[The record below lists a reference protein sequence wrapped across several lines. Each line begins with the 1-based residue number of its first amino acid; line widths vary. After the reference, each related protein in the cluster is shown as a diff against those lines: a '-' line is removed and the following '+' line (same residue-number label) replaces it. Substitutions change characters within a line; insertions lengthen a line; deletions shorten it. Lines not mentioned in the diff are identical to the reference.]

1 MIKIVW
7 KKGLLKFAHFA
18 YLATMMSTKGY
29 FLGEYLS
36 LGGVMRQNYYEY
48 RKI

>member
-1 MIKIVW
+1 
-7 KKGLLKFAHFA
+7 
-18 YLATMMSTKGY
+18 MSTEICSLCLFGY
-29 FLGEYLS
+29 YEVYEGYLLGEYLS